1 MKVLLEGNCFVNLF
15 NRDSET
21 ALHRA
26 VENRSL
32 EGVSLLL
39 RYGAIVHPEII
50 RDACLLIRDEKI
62 VQVLLQADNSLHDDF
77 LLTILIALI
86 VSETS
91 GWMFNNENHQDQV
104 HFAAKYLIQRISD
117 INSLDSFLHQL
128 RPAEIETM
136 FGEDF
141 AHQFKKSAKSDL
153 VLFGLFGL
161 ALRYGKYGVARL
173 IYLSGSDVTLM
184 RMIRD
189 TEVGKYLRE
198 HSYNSGW
205 IGEALDGP
213 APLKVLARTACRRLT
228 VSGRSAILSCHSAS
242 FGDFL
247 NMTDLDKVQ
256 PFDAT
261 VKEVG
266 EAMLDQSYS
275 GREMSKAARQQVLW
289 LYN

>member
-1 MKVLLEGNCFVNLF
+1 MRVLLEGNCFVNLF

-26 VENRSL
+26 VETQSAAA
-32 EGVSLLL
+32 VALLL
-39 RYGAIVHPEII
+39 SYGAVVHPEIV
-50 RDACLLIRDEKI
+50 RDACLLHADATIIRT
-62 VQVLLQADNSLHDDF
+62 LLDADTSLHDDF

-91 GWMFNNENHQDQV
+91 RWMFNNESQQTQV
-104 HFAAKYLIQRISD
+104 HLAAKYLIRRIKN

-141 AHQFKKSAKSDL
+141 ARTFKKSAKSDL

-161 ALRYGKYGVARL
+161 ALRYGKYGIARL
-173 IYLSGSDVTLM
+173 VYLAGCDITLM

-189 TEVGKYLRE
+189 SEVGRYLKG
-198 HSYNSGW
+198 HAYLSPW
-205 IGEALDGP
+205 IRDALAAP
-213 APLKVLARTACRRLT
+213 APLSILT
-228 VSGRSAILSCHSAS
+228 RAVCKRHGLCANIGSGCVSKKLRNFINLS
-242 FGDFL
+242 
-247 NMTDLDKVQ
+247 DLDTVQ

-266 EAMLDQSYS
+266 EAILDQSYRD
-275 GREMSKAARQQVLW
+275 REMSKAFRQRLLW
-289 LYN
+289 LYA